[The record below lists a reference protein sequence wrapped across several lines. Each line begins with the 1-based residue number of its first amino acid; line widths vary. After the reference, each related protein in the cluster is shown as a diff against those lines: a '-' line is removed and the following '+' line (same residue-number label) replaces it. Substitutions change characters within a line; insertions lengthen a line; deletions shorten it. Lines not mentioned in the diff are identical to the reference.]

1 MSREMLSP
9 SSEESLVARAF
20 AIIRRRAV
28 VAVIGFATVFAAA
41 VAFALYLPDLYRAS
55 AIVLIERPLAESVVR
70 PTVSNEL
77 ESRLYVIKQ
86 EILSRDRLTELVKR
100 FNLYPELRKKASFED
115 VLNQARQ
122 DIQWEP
128 NGPEQVSGRAKT
140 VTFTLTYTGDE
151 RKTVADVTN
160 AVATFFVAHNSGMR
174 TDEARRATLF
184 LEDQLKA
191 AQKQVDEQES
201 RLRSYTLA
209 HQSQLPQSV
218 GASLATISQM
228 MDDLRRNRDDQ
239 RSLVEQRER
248 LIAVADEAAALTAA
262 ATPSSAAPGD
272 EQIPP
277 SKELNELRDQLA
289 KAKETLIEY
298 ERKGLRADHPDVKN
312 AKEQIASLE
321 KAVDEQRGRDVA
333 AFKAKEQAEA
343 ERRAATGQPELPKAM
358 PRSRRT
364 IKDVDQ
370 ELDRLKKEET
380 DMRAAV
386 AGLQQRFDSLPAVQQ
401 EFMLI
406 QRDYQSAKESYDVL
420 QRRYDEAKVAESVE
434 AGHQGENFR
443 VLESAIVPEGPSAPN
458 RLRLIIMGLLLALAA
473 GAAAVVVAEQ
483 FDTSFHTVDE
493 LREFTG
499 IPVLA
504 TIPQIGAAPRRGY
517 MRTALGTAS
526 ALAVIVL
533 VGTLSAY
540 IANGNETLVRMLQRA
555 G

>member
-9 SSEESLVARAF
+9 SSEDSIAVRAF
-20 AIIRRRAV
+20 AIVRRRAV
-28 VAVIGFATVFAAA
+28 VAIVGFTTVLAAA
-41 VAFALYLPDLYRAS
+41 VAFAMFLPDLYRAS
-55 AIVLIERPLAESVVR
+55 AIVLVERPLAESVIR

-77 ESRLYVIKQ
+77 ESRLHVIKQ

-100 FNLYPELRKKASFED
+100 FDLYPELRKRASFED

-160 AVATFFVAHNSGMR
+160 AVAAFYVAHNSEMR
-174 TDEARRATLF
+174 ADEARRATLF
-184 LEDQLKA
+184 LEDQLKSA
-191 AQKQVDEQES
+191 RKQVDEQES
-201 RLRSYTLA
+201 RLRNYTLA

-218 GASLATISQM
+218 GATLATINQM

-248 LIAVADEAAALTAA
+248 LLAVADEAAALSAA
-262 ATPSSAAPGD
+262 AAPSVTPGD

-277 SKELNELRDQLA
+277 SKELNDLRDRLA
-289 KAKETLIEY
+289 KAKETQIEA
-298 ERKGLRADHPDVKN
+298 ERKGLTADHPDVKN
-312 AKEQIASLE
+312 AREQIASLE
-321 KAVDEQRGRDVA
+321 KAVKEQRDRDVA

-343 ERRAATGQPELPKAM
+343 ERRAATGQPDLPKAM

-364 IKDVDQ
+364 IKDIDQ
-370 ELDRLKKEET
+370 DLERLKKEET
-380 DMRAAV
+380 DMRSAV

-406 QRDYQSAKESYDVL
+406 QRDYQSAKENYDVL
-420 QRRYDEAKVAESVE
+420 QRRYDEARVAESVE

-443 VLESAIVPEGPSAPN
+443 ILESAIVPEGPSAPN
-458 RLRLIIMGLLLALAA
+458 RLRLMIMGLLLALAA
-473 GAAAVVVAEQ
+473 GAAAVVAAEQ
-483 FDTSFHTVDE
+483 FDTSFHSVDE

-504 TIPQIGAAPRRGY
+504 AIPQIGAAPRRGY
-517 MRTALGTAS
+517 VRMALGTAS
-526 ALAVIVL
+526 ALAAIIL